1 MNLGSQM
8 GHSVGFACQEWVK
21 GIVFLLLTFF
31 EELHTHALAFCN
43 FPSLRNVFRSTCI
56 PTGFSDTVSAKL
68 IFNTEMHADIC
79 SICLFVLLI
88 CLSHWN
94 SVYNFLVILKLTL
107 SKRGRT
113 NVNDLKVLIL
123 TLLLIDFTFDN

>member
-1 MNLGSQM
+1 MSFEVHVFQQDFQIP
-8 GHSVGFACQEWVK
+8 SV
-21 GIVFLLLTFF
+21 L
-31 EELHTHALAFCN
+31 
-43 FPSLRNVFRSTCI
+43 SLY
-56 PTGFSDTVSAKL
+56 L
-68 IFNTEMHADIC
+68 IEMHADVC